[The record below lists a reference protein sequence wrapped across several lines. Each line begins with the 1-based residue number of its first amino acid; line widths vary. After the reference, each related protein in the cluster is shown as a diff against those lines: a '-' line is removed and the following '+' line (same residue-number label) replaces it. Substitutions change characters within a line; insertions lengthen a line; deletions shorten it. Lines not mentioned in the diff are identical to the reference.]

1 MRDNNRSVGK
11 KYEELA
17 CRYLRDRGYRIRE
30 TNFRCRSGEIDI
42 IAEDGKELVFIEV
55 KYRSGEGAG
64 DPLEAVNHK
73 KQRVIS
79 RTAAYYMLKH
89 RLPETTPCRFDVVG
103 VTPQKITVVRN
114 AFDYSP

>member
-1 MRDNNRSVGK
+1 MGDSRRSVGK

-17 CRYLRDRGYRIRE
+17 CRYLRAEGYQIRE

-42 IAEDGKELVFIEV
+42 VAEDGRELVFIEV
-55 KYRSGEGAG
+55 KYRSGDAAG
-64 DPLEAVNHK
+64 DPLESVNYK

-89 RLPETTPCRFDVVG
+89 RIPETAPCRFDVVG
-103 VTPQKITVVRN
+103 VTPQKVTVIKN
-114 AFDYSP
+114 AFDFCP